1 MMELRCARRSLRVFL
16 LSAACMLSA
25 SFGFA
30 QVAALNPAPP
40 RFPDVPPG
48 FYAEEAINIAVRSG
62 VIVGRTDGTFDG
74 RANLTRYEAAII
86 IARLLTLYGN
96 DIAAIYDDL
105 DVLREAIEELQD
117 LYSDLELQIQNL
129 RDALDGKADQGQVD
143 DLADRVGALED
154 AVADLREAGIAGPPG
169 PPGPRG
175 PSGLQ
180 GPPGPAGPQ
189 GPPGPQGPTG
199 EVVREDEPLT
209 TLEAEG
215 PTLQPERG
223 DFYIGVGAAY
233 DFIDRTP
240 IRFQL
245 GQDNLVGNF
254 GARLS
259 VDYGRQSPLSQG
271 TLAIAGHVIYTL
283 DITRRLSGY
292 AGAGVGYQFNLAD
305 FCEASDG
312 VFVGALLGAEYGV
325 SGSISAFAELS
336 VDYYFDSPVYD
347 NPYSLIGAGL
357 RFRL

>member
-1 MMELRCARRSLRVFL
+1 MTEQRCVKRSLRVFL

-105 DVLREAIEELQD
+105 DVLRDAIEELRD

-129 RDALDGKADQGQVD
+129 RDALDGKADQAQVD

-154 AVADLREAGIAGPPG
+154 AVAELRDAGIAGPPG

-175 PSGLQ
+175 LS
-180 GPPGPAGPQ
+180 GPP
-189 GPPGPQGPTG
+189 GPPGPQGPRGPEGPQGLQG
-199 EVVREDEPLT
+199 EVLEPVEPVEPVET
-209 TLEAEG
+209 AAG
-215 PTLQPERG
+215 PTLRSERG
-223 DFYIGVGAAY
+223 DFYIGAGAAY
-233 DFIDRTP
+233 DLIDRIP
-240 IRFQL
+240 IRFQV
-245 GQDNLVGNF
+245 GQDNLFGNL
-254 GARLS
+254 GARLT

-271 TLAIAGHVIYTL
+271 TLAVAGHIIYTL
-283 DITRRLSGY
+283 EAGRISGY
-292 AGAGVGYQFNLAD
+292 LGAGAGYQFNLAD

-312 VFVGALLGAEYGV
+312 VFVGALLGAEYGI
-325 SGSISAFAELS
+325 SSSISAFTEVT
-336 VDYYFDSPVYD
+336 VDYYFDSPVYS
-347 NPYSLIGAGL
+347 NPYTLIGAGL